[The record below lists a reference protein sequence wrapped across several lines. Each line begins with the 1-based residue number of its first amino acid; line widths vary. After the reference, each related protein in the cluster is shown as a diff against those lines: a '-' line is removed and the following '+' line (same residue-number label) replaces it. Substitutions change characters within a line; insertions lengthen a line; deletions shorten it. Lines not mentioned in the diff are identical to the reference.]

1 MSELIIIGIVSL
13 MMITLSKIK
22 DIVRHYT
29 FKQFPI

>member
-13 MMITLSKIK
+13 MMIGLSVIK

-29 FKQFPI
+29 IKQFPI